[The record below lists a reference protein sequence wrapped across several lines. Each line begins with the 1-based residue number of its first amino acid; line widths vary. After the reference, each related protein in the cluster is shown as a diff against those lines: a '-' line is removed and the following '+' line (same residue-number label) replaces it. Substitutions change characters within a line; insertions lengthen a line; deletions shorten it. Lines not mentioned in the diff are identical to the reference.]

1 MGTRDPRVDAYIAKS
16 AEFARPILEYM
27 RLIVHEGCPDV
38 EETIKWGAPSF
49 VYKGMLC
56 GMAAFKQHCALGFW
70 KEKLIGELA
79 ANAGKPKNA
88 MGSMGRL
95 TSLKDL
101 PSKRAMLA
109 IVRSAAAINEAG
121 TGKPRPAKK
130 RAALRVPAYLKAA
143 LALNAKA
150 AGHFEAFTPGKRRE
164 YIEWLMEAKT
174 DATRTRRLAQAIKWI
189 AEGKARNWKY
199 ERC

>member
-16 AEFARPILEYM
+16 AEFARPILEYI
-27 RLIVHEGCPDV
+27 RSVIHEGCPDV

-49 VYKGMLC
+49 IYKGMLG
-56 GMAAFKQHCALGFW
+56 GMAAFKQHCAMGFW

-79 ANAGKPKNA
+79 ANAGKPKEA

-101 PSKRAMLA
+101 PNKRTLLA
-109 IVRSAAAINEAG
+109 VVRSAAALNEAG
-121 TGKPRPAKK
+121 TGKPRAVKK
-130 RAALRVPAYLKAA
+130 RVVPRVPSDLKAA

-150 AGHFEAFTPGKRRE
+150 AAHFKAFTPGKRRE
-164 YIEWLMEAKT
+164 YIDWLMEART
-174 DATRTRRLAQAIKWI
+174 EATRARRLAQAIEWI
-189 AEGKARNWKY
+189 AEGRARNWKY